1 MKLEIKAKERGG
13 YRLTLDGME
22 LSGVKEYSVK
32 SLKSK
37 GKAELSLIMLV
48 DFPPSQDQEIFKPAD
63 YLLGREN

>member
-48 DFPPSQDQEIFKPAD
+48 DFPLSQ
-63 YLLGREN
+63 ENASKQPL